1 MINKI
6 YECTDEQ
13 FVNLIKNSANIAEV
27 LFKLGYTVK
36 GNSWGYSQIKQRM
49 VDLNLSSANFKGKN
63 AYYETNKER
72 EKSCGCIIIN
82 KNKVL
87 LIKQTKGHWGFP
99 KGHIEKD
106 ETEIE
111 TAIRE
116 VKEETNLDVEIDAN
130 KRYTMEYVTDKG
142 TLKQVVLFIA
152 KCTGGEIKAQECEVN
167 DIKWLDFDEAM
178 QTITYDN
185 TRELFKKIL
194 KERKI

>member
-1 MINKI
+1 M
-6 YECTDEQ
+6 
-13 FVNLIKNSANIAEV
+13 
-27 LFKLGYTVK
+27 
-36 GNSWGYSQIKQRM
+36 
-49 VDLNLSSANFKGKN
+49 
-63 AYYETNKER
+63 
-72 EKSCGCIIIN
+72 
-82 KNKVL
+82 L

-99 KGHIEKD
+99 KGHVEKD

-185 TRELFKKIL
+185 TRELFKKI
-194 KERKI
+194 KKKKKI